1 MEPIKI
7 WHSLISSEMSEQELL
22 KCLKMVYQENP
33 PSIAEIIMNSYC
45 PNRCRHCI
53 YPIDFH
59 LHNTNMS
66 LDTWMDAF
74 EILYND
80 LGLKRF
86 IFDGRAL
93 TRECT
98 EAICFIKERFK
109 DSRVGLLTD
118 GVSAQP
124 LLGELVRAALDW
136 VDISVDGLEE
146 DHDTQ
151 RNSKGAFRKTLRLLR
166 LLKNSGDFEKV
177 NILSCLTTINIGT
190 ILEMIGLLNRE
201 GFKNFF
207 IIPVNMIGGYWPDPE
222 LRPRDEAFVD
232 FIDSLLNKAGDFSD
246 TWIEL
251 DIYDAV
257 YADAIRRNR
266 PKLFE
271 ELSTQGEHLELARM
285 YGDNEFHI
293 CYYPNSL
300 LGTREFILNSDG
312 NFIPKVMTTDSMPKS
327 LTFGNIL
334 DCKADRSVF
343 KALTEKP
350 EFAVYLQ
357 DLLQEKALLG

>member
-1 MEPIKI
+1 
-7 WHSLISSEMSEQELL
+7 
-22 KCLKMVYQENP
+22 MVYQENP
-33 PSIAEIIMNSYC
+33 PFIAEIIMNSYC

-53 YPIDFH
+53 YPANYH
-59 LHNTNMS
+59 LHNKNMS
-66 LDTWMDAF
+66 LDMWMDAF
-74 EILYND
+74 EIVHND
-80 LGLKRF
+80 LGLKTF

-109 DSRVGLLTD
+109 GSRVGLLTD
-118 GVSAQP
+118 GISAEP
-124 LLGELVRAALDW
+124 FLGELIAIAPDW
-136 VDISVDGLEE
+136 VDISVDGLEK

-151 RNSKGAFRKTLRLLR
+151 RNSKGAFRKTLRVLR
-166 LLKNSGDFEKV
+166 GLKGSGRFEKV
-177 NILSCLTTINIGT
+177 NILSCLTTINIGS

-207 IIPVNMIGGYWPDPE
+207 ITPVNMIEGYWPDPE

-232 FIDSLLNKAGDFSD
+232 FIDSLLNRAGEFTD
-246 TWIEL
+246 TWLEL
-251 DIYDAV
+251 DIYDAA
-257 YADAIRRNR
+257 YANAIRRNR
-266 PKLFE
+266 PELFE
-271 ELSTQGEHLELARM
+271 ELAMEGEHLELVRM

-300 LGTREFILNSDG
+300 LGTREFILNPDG
-312 NFIPKVMTTDSMPKS
+312 NIIPKVMTTDARPKS

-334 DCKADRSVF
+334 DCKADRSMF

-350 EFAVYLQ
+350 GFPVYLQ
-357 DLLQEKALLG
+357 DLLQEKALLR